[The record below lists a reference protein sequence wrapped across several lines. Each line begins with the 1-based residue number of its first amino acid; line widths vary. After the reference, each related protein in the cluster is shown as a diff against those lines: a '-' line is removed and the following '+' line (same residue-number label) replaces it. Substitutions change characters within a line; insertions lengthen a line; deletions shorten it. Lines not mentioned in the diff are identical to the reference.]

1 MKIAYIV
8 LCHKNVQ
15 QINKLLDLLYDEE
28 SAFFIHIDK
37 KAKLQKSIHV
47 KPNIHILPNDKR
59 IDIKWGNISMIEA
72 TRNLIEA
79 VFDDDKKYDYIWLM
93 SGQDFPLRSKED
105 IKEYLEGPSAI
116 SFSTDEL
123 APVRVLSDFAKKHE
137 ALQLKVGIVEGKVAT
152 EDKLKEYA
160 SIPSREGLLTMLA
173 GGLMATVR
181 DLSICLDLYAKEKEE
196 N

>member
-37 KAKLQKSIHV
+37 KANIQKSIHV

-105 IKEYLEGPSAI
+105 IKEYLEQNKGKNFI
-116 SFSTDEL
+116 S
-123 APVRVLSDFAKKHE
+123 
-137 ALQLKVGIVEGKVAT
+137 
-152 EDKLKEYA
+152 
-160 SIPSREGLLTMLA
+160 
-173 GGLMATVR
+173 
-181 DLSICLDLYAKEKEE
+181 
-196 N
+196 